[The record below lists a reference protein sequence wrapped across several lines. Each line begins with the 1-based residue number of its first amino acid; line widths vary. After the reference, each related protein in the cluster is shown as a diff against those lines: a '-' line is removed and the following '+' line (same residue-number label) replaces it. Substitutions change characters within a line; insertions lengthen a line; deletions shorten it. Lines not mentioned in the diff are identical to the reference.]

1 MAYQTWKDAYK
12 QVVLDEAK
20 VSYKI
25 DHINSVGDIEKELKR
40 GDAKIVNTKSTRD
53 GVIVQFDVPSRRAH
67 AELKKLVMKHDKDA
81 VMEGKTDM
89 TAISSW
95 KKKLK
100 DVKGLTKQQIQM
112 LSTLPTP
119 VITSLINQVGMIV
132 ADMSEDISEGKRTDG
147 ATSFMFKNGPDS
159 KKFLAYAKDFRKA
172 ERWTMN
178 GLFFVDV
185 YDVNKPVAIKLAK
198 FHRQFWKEDVNEGMN
213 MKQIMR
219 KHGRELKKAVRTG
232 NLELSDKAEEDLQ
245 QWVFDNEPYVGDD
258 PDDFDQW
265 LDDNIEDIVKGRI
278 KEVNEGMVDIE
289 KARQLPDKIQK
300 QIIALKKEYDRTW
313 DGVFVP
319 MGKEGSSQRKE
330 YERRGALFKAASKKY
345 KDFLKKHKVANFK

>member
-1 MAYQTWKDAYK
+1 MAYTRLTDLY
-12 QVVLDEAK
+12 
-20 VSYKI
+20 I
-25 DHINSVGDIEKELKR
+25 D
-40 GDAKIVNTKSTRD
+40 IV
-53 GVIVQFDVPSRRAH
+53 
-67 AELKKLVMKHDKDA
+67 
-81 VMEGKTDM
+81 EGKTDM

-132 ADMSEDISEGKRTDG
+132 ADMSEDITEAKYTNVHNKIKRIRNLSRKDADMISSIDPAVLGQVVKALAPMFEQTVNEGKRTDG

-198 FHRQFWKEDVNEGMN
+198 FHQQFWKEDV
-213 MKQIMR
+213 
-219 KHGRELKKAVRTG
+219 
-232 NLELSDKAEEDLQ
+232 
-245 QWVFDNEPYVGDD
+245 
-258 PDDFDQW
+258 
-265 LDDNIEDIVKGRI
+265 
-278 KEVNEGMVDIE
+278 EVNEAKYTNIHN
-289 KARQLPDKIQK
+289 
-300 QIIALKKEYDRTW
+300 QIKGIKGLK
-313 DGVFVP
+313 
-319 MGKEGSSQRKE
+319 RKE
-330 YERRGALFKAASKKY
+330 SDFIASIDPDILGQVVKALAKQFPNMLENVNEGVSKYDVRNYRWPEIEFTASTYARDIPDMLHKKGFRTYDNWVDQRGEKVTFNTMKWKNEKEALDAFKKATGI
-345 KDFLKKHKVANFK
+345 DLKRIR

>member
-1 MAYQTWKDAYK
+1 M
-12 QVVLDEAK
+12 
-20 VSYKI
+20 SYKRLTDLYI
-25 DHINSVGDIEKELKR
+25 D
-40 GDAKIVNTKSTRD
+40 IV
-53 GVIVQFDVPSRRAH
+53 
-67 AELKKLVMKHDKDA
+67 
-81 VMEGKTDM
+81 EGKTDM

-147 ATSFMFKNGPDS
+147 GTSFMFKNPADS

-178 GLFFVDV
+178 GLWFVDV

-198 FHRQFWKEDVNEGMN
+198 FHQQFWKEDVNEGMN

-219 KHGRELKKAVRTG
+219 KHGRELKKAVKTG
-232 NLELSDKAEEDLQ
+232 NLELSDKAEADLQ
-245 QWVFDNEPYVGDD
+245 QWVYDNYPEDIRTDD
-258 PDDFDQW
+258 PDEWIEW
-265 LDDNIEDIVKGRI
+265 LDSNIEDIVKG
-278 KEVNEGMVDIE
+278 K
-289 KARQLPDKIQK
+289 
-300 QIIALKKEYDRTW
+300 LK
-313 DGVFVP
+313 
-319 MGKEGSSQRKE
+319 
-330 YERRGALFKAASKKY
+330 
-345 KDFLKKHKVANFK
+345 

>member
-1 MAYQTWKDAYK
+1 MAYKRLTDLY
-12 QVVLDEAK
+12 
-20 VSYKI
+20 I
-25 DHINSVGDIEKELKR
+25 D
-40 GDAKIVNTKSTRD
+40 IV
-53 GVIVQFDVPSRRAH
+53 
-67 AELKKLVMKHDKDA
+67 
-81 VMEGKTDM
+81 EGKKDM

-132 ADMSEDISEGKRTDG
+132 ADMSEDITEAKYTNVHNKIKRIRNLSRKDADMISSIDPAVLGQVVKALAPMFEQTVNEGKRTDG

-198 FHRQFWKEDVNEGMN
+198 FHQQFWKESVNEDYELRV
-213 MKQIMR
+213 ITR
-219 KHGRELKKAVRTG
+219 KHKIELQRAKRKGDLT
-232 NLELSDKAEEDLQ
+232 LSKKAEEDLYN
-245 QWVFDNEPYVGDD
+245 WAVDNGEIDGREEDEFID
-258 PDDFDQW
+258 W
-265 LDDNIEDIVKGRI
+265 LDDNLDALVKG
-278 KEVNEGMVDIE
+278 
-289 KARQLPDKIQK
+289 
-300 QIIALKKEYDRTW
+300 T
-313 DGVFVP
+313 
-319 MGKEGSSQRKE
+319 GK
-330 YERRGALFKAASKKY
+330 L
-345 KDFLKKHKVANFK
+345 

>member
-1 MAYQTWKDAYK
+1 MISFKEFVSEKGPGLWANIHKRRKSGKRMRKKGEKGAPTAAAMKSAS
-12 QVVLDEAK
+12 EASDFK
-20 VSYKI
+20 LTPAR
-25 DHINSVGDIEKELKR
+25 EKELEKLAKDLP
-40 GDAKIVNTKSTRD
+40 DADFKKKYGKDWKSVKIATAMNM
-53 GVIVQFDVPSRRAH
+53 
-67 AELKKLVMKHDKDA
+67 LKKKHGFK
-81 VMEGKTDM
+81 EGKTDM

-100 DVKGLTKQQIQM
+100 DVKGLTKQQVQM

-132 ADMSEDISEGKRTDG
+132 ADMSEGKRTDG

-198 FHRQFWKEDVNEGMN
+198 FHQQFWKEDVNEGMN

-278 KEVNEGMVDIE
+278 K
-289 KARQLPDKIQK
+289 
-300 QIIALKKEYDRTW
+300 
-313 DGVFVP
+313 
-319 MGKEGSSQRKE
+319 
-330 YERRGALFKAASKKY
+330 
-345 KDFLKKHKVANFK
+345 

>member
-1 MAYQTWKDAYK
+1 M
-12 QVVLDEAK
+12 
-20 VSYKI
+20 SYKRLTDLYI
-25 DHINSVGDIEKELKR
+25 D
-40 GDAKIVNTKSTRD
+40 IV
-53 GVIVQFDVPSRRAH
+53 
-67 AELKKLVMKHDKDA
+67 
-81 VMEGKTDM
+81 EGKTDM

-132 ADMSEDISEGKRTDG
+132 ADMSEDITEAKYTNVHNKIKRIRNLSRKDADMISSIDPAVLGQVVKALAPMFEQTVNEGKRTDG

-198 FHRQFWKEDVNEGMN
+198 FHQQFWKEDVNEGMN

-278 KEVNEGMVDIE
+278 K
-289 KARQLPDKIQK
+289 
-300 QIIALKKEYDRTW
+300 
-313 DGVFVP
+313 
-319 MGKEGSSQRKE
+319 
-330 YERRGALFKAASKKY
+330 
-345 KDFLKKHKVANFK
+345 